1 MSSILGNITDPFGL
15 NFIKLSDIYGIVL
28 NVLLGASLTIGT
40 IAIIVSGIQ
49 FILSEGDPKAID
61 TAKKYLTV
69 SVVAIVIALMAFAA
83 KAILVGMVGGVI
95 NDVPDF

>member
-1 MSSILGNITDPFGL
+1 MSSILKAVTDPFGI
-15 NFIKLSDIYGIVL
+15 NFTKLSDIYGIAL

-69 SVVAIVIALMAFAA
+69 SVIAIAVALMAFAI